1 MSRITA
7 PIPLEK
13 KSMTGARIE
22 LKSMEKR
29 ISQKRR
35 GATPLPIRDGLNPTH
50 ARVPDGPITAWD
62 FVHNLITTQ
71 RHRHPEDN
79 EAALQTRFDANEV
92 VRQDGSPLRPD
103 SILATNAVVYFYRI
117 PAPEQ
122 PVPYG
127 IPILHEDEHLLVVDK
142 PPFMATMPRA
152 RHITETATVRLR
164 RETGNNDLSP
174 AHRLDRLTSGL
185 LVFTKDRS
193 VRGAYQT
200 LFAERRVTKTY
211 EAIAPLA
218 DVSPGTIWR
227 SRMEKTPGELQGRI
241 VEGEVNA
248 ITEVA
253 AVEPV
258 DKNPYEMLHG
268 SLPALARYTLK
279 PHTGKTHQL
288 RLHML
293 QAGIPIIG
301 DPIYPVIFPAEAE
314 DMRIP
319 MHLTATRISFVDPL
333 TGRPRE
339 FSSQLPLESHHFLSP

>member
-1 MSRITA
+1 M
-7 PIPLEK
+7 
-13 KSMTGARIE
+13 GQ
-22 LKSMEKR
+22 R
-29 ISQKRR
+29 ISQKGR

-50 ARVPDGPITAWD
+50 ARVAEGPITAWD
-62 FVHNLITTQ
+62 FVHNLIVTQ

-79 EAALQTRFDANEV
+79 DEALEARFTANEV
-92 VRQDGSPLRPD
+92 VSQDGTPLSPD
-103 SILATNAVVYFYRI
+103 SILATNAMVYFYRM
-117 PAPEQ
+117 PAPET
-122 PVPYG
+122 PVPYD

-164 RETGNNDLSP
+164 RMTGNNELSP
-174 AHRLDRLTSGL
+174 AHRLDRLTSGI

-211 EAIAPLA
+211 EAIAPLT
-218 DVSPGTIWR
+218 DVSPGTVWR

-248 ITEVA
+248 ITEVGGM
-253 AVEPV
+253 EPV
-258 DKNPYEMLHG
+258 DKAPYEAIHG
-268 SLPALARYTLK
+268 SLPEIAKYTLK
-279 PHTGKTHQL
+279 PQTGKTHQL

-319 MHLTATRISFVDPL
+319 MHLTATHISFVDPL
-333 TGRPRE
+333 TARPRE
-339 FSSQLPLESHHFLSP
+339 FSSQLPLETHHLLSP

>member
-1 MSRITA
+1 M
-7 PIPLEK
+7 
-13 KSMTGARIE
+13 G
-22 LKSMEKR
+22 KR

-200 LFAERRVTKTY
+200 LFAERRVAKTY

-218 DVSPGTIWR
+218 DVSPGTILR

-339 FSSQLPLESHHFLSP
+339 FSSQLPLESHHFFSP

>member
-1 MSRITA
+1 M
-7 PIPLEK
+7 
-13 KSMTGARIE
+13 G
-22 LKSMEKR
+22 KR
-29 ISQKRR
+29 ISQKGR

-50 ARVPDGPITAWD
+50 ARVAEGPITAWD
-62 FVHNLITTQ
+62 FVHNLIETQ
-71 RHRHPEDN
+71 RHRHPDDN
-79 EAALQTRFDANEV
+79 DAALQARFTANEV
-92 VRQDGSPLRPD
+92 VSQDGTPLSPD
-103 SILATNAVVYFYRI
+103 SILAANAMVYFYRM
-117 PAPEQ
+117 PAPET
-122 PVPYG
+122 PVPYD

-164 RETGNNDLSP
+164 RMTGNNELSP
-174 AHRLDRLTSGL
+174 AHRLDRLTSGI

-218 DVSPGTIWR
+218 DVPPGTVWR

-248 ITEVA
+248 ITEVGG
-253 AVEPV
+253 VEPV
-258 DKNPYEMLHG
+258 DKAPYEAIHG
-268 SLPALARYTLK
+268 SLPEIAKYTLK
-279 PHTGKTHQL
+279 PQTGKTHQL

-293 QAGIPIIG
+293 KAGIPIIG

-319 MHLTATRISFVDPL
+319 MHLTATHISFVDPL
-333 TGRPRE
+333 TARPRE
-339 FSSQLPLESHHFLSP
+339 FSSQLPLETHHLLSP

>member
-1 MSRITA
+1 
-7 PIPLEK
+7 
-13 KSMTGARIE
+13 
-22 LKSMEKR
+22 MEKR

>member
-1 MSRITA
+1 M
-7 PIPLEK
+7 
-13 KSMTGARIE
+13 GQ
-22 LKSMEKR
+22 R

-62 FVHNLITTQ
+62 FVHNLIVTQ
-71 RHRHPEDN
+71 RHRHPDDN
-79 EAALQTRFDANEV
+79 DAALQARFTANEV
-92 VRQDGSPLRPD
+92 VSQDGTPLRPD

-164 RETGNNDLSP
+164 RMTGNNELSP
-174 AHRLDRLTSGL
+174 AHRLDRLTSGI

-218 DVSPGTIWR
+218 DVSPGTVWR

-253 AVEPV
+253 GVEPV
-258 DKNPYEMLHG
+258 DKAPYETIHG
-268 SLPALARYTLK
+268 ALPEIAKYTLK
-279 PHTGKTHQL
+279 PQTGKTHQL

-319 MHLTATRISFVDPL
+319 MHLTATHISFVDPL
-333 TGRPRE
+333 NGANRE
-339 FSSQLPLESHHFLSP
+339 FLSQFPLQTYHLTKQ

>member
-1 MSRITA
+1 
-7 PIPLEK
+7 
-13 KSMTGARIE
+13 MTGARIE
-22 LKSMEKR
+22 LKSMGKR
-29 ISQKRR
+29 ISQKGR

-50 ARVPDGPITAWD
+50 ARVAEGPITAWD
-62 FVHNLITTQ
+62 FVHNLIETQ
-71 RHRHPEDN
+71 RHRHPDDN
-79 EAALQTRFDANEV
+79 DAALQARFTANEV
-92 VRQDGSPLRPD
+92 VSQDGTPLSPD
-103 SILATNAVVYFYRI
+103 SILATNAMVYFYRI
-117 PAPEQ
+117 PAPET
-122 PVPYG
+122 PVPYD

-164 RETGNNDLSP
+164 RMTGNNELSP
-174 AHRLDRLTSGL
+174 AHRLDRLTSGI

-218 DVSPGTIWR
+218 DVPPGTVWR
-227 SRMEKTPGELQGRI
+227 SRLEKTPGELQGRI

-248 ITEVA
+248 ITEVSG
-253 AVEPV
+253 VEPV
-258 DKNPYEMLHG
+258 DKAPYEAIHG
-268 SLPALARYTLK
+268 SLPEIAKYTLK
-279 PHTGKTHQL
+279 PQTGKTHQL

-333 TGRPRE
+333 TARPRE
-339 FSSQLPLESHHFLSP
+339 FSSQLPLETHHLLSP

>member
-1 MSRITA
+1 M
-7 PIPLEK
+7 
-13 KSMTGARIE
+13 
-22 LKSMEKR
+22 
-29 ISQKRR
+29 
-35 GATPLPIRDGLNPTH
+35 
-50 ARVPDGPITAWD
+50 PDGPITAWD

>member
-1 MSRITA
+1 
-7 PIPLEK
+7 
-13 KSMTGARIE
+13 MTGARIE
-22 LKSMEKR
+22 LKSMGKR
-29 ISQKRR
+29 ISQKGR

-50 ARVPDGPITAWD
+50 ARVAEGPITAWD
-62 FVHNLITTQ
+62 FVHNLIETQ
-71 RHRHPEDN
+71 RHRHPDDN
-79 EAALQTRFDANEV
+79 DAALQARFTANEV
-92 VRQDGSPLRPD
+92 VSQDGTPLSPD
-103 SILATNAVVYFYRI
+103 SILATNAMVYFYRI
-117 PAPEQ
+117 PAPET
-122 PVPYG
+122 PVPYD

-164 RETGNNDLSP
+164 RMTGNNELSP
-174 AHRLDRLTSGL
+174 AHRLDRLTSGI

-218 DVSPGTIWR
+218 DVPPGTVWR
-227 SRMEKTPGELQGRI
+227 SHLEKTPGELQGRI

-248 ITEVA
+248 ITEVSG
-253 AVEPV
+253 VEPV
-258 DKNPYEMLHG
+258 DKAPYEAIHG
-268 SLPALARYTLK
+268 SLPEIAKYTLK
-279 PHTGKTHQL
+279 PQTGKTHQL

-333 TGRPRE
+333 TARPRE
-339 FSSQLPLESHHFLSP
+339 FSSQLPLETHHLLSP

>member
-1 MSRITA
+1 MGERIV
-7 PIPLEK
+7 
-13 KSMTGARIE
+13 
-22 LKSMEKR
+22 
-29 ISQKRR
+29 QKRR
-35 GATPLPIRDGLNPTH
+35 GATPLPIRDGLNPTQ
-50 ARVPDGPITAWD
+50 ARVTEGPVSAWD
-62 FVHNLITTQ
+62 FVQNLILTQ

-79 EAALQTRFDANEV
+79 EAALQTRFDAKEV
-92 VRQDGSPLRPD
+92 VRQDGTPLSPH
-103 SILATNAVVYFYRI
+103 SILATNTVLYFYRM
-117 PAPEQ
+117 PAPET
-122 PVPYG
+122 PVPYD
-127 IPILHEDEHLLVVDK
+127 IPIIFEDHHLLVADK

-164 RETGNNDLSP
+164 RKTGNNELSP
-174 AHRLDRLTSGL
+174 AHRLDRLTSGI

-218 DVSPGTIWR
+218 DVSPGTLWR

-241 VEGEVNA
+241 VDGPVNA

-253 AVEPV
+253 AIEPIN
-258 DKNPYEMLHG
+258 KAPYEAIHG
-268 SLPALARYTLK
+268 PLPDLAKYTLK

-301 DPIYPVIFPAEAE
+301 DPIYPVIYPAEAE
-314 DMRIP
+314 DMRVP
-319 MHLTATRISFVDPL
+319 MHLTASHISFIDPV
-333 TGRPRE
+333 TGDSRE
-339 FSSQLPLESHHFLSP
+339 FSSQLPLYTHNLIRH

>member
-1 MSRITA
+1 
-7 PIPLEK
+7 
-13 KSMTGARIE
+13 MTGARIE
-22 LKSMEKR
+22 LKSMGKR
-29 ISQKRR
+29 ISQKGR

-50 ARVPDGPITAWD
+50 ARVAEGPITAWD
-62 FVHNLITTQ
+62 FVHNLIVTQ
-71 RHRHPEDN
+71 RHRHPDDN
-79 EAALQTRFDANEV
+79 DSALQARFTANEV
-92 VRQDGSPLRPD
+92 VSQDGTPLSPD
-103 SILATNAVVYFYRI
+103 SALATNAMVYFYRM
-117 PAPEQ
+117 PAPET
-122 PVPYG
+122 PVPYD

-164 RETGNNDLSP
+164 RMTGNNELSP
-174 AHRLDRLTSGL
+174 AHRLDRLTSGI
-185 LVFTKDRS
+185 LVFTKDRT

-218 DVSPGTIWR
+218 DVSPGTVWR

-248 ITEVA
+248 ITEVGG
-253 AVEPV
+253 VEPV
-258 DKNPYEMLHG
+258 DKAPYEAIHG
-268 SLPALARYTLK
+268 SLPEIAKYTLK
-279 PHTGKTHQL
+279 PQTGKTHQL

-319 MHLTATRISFVDPL
+319 MHLTATHISFVDPL
-333 TGRPRE
+333 TARPRE
-339 FSSQLPLESHHFLSP
+339 FSSQLPLETHHLLSP

>member
-1 MSRITA
+1 M
-7 PIPLEK
+7 
-13 KSMTGARIE
+13 GQ
-22 LKSMEKR
+22 R
-29 ISQKRR
+29 ISQKGR

-50 ARVPDGPITAWD
+50 ARVVEGPITAWD
-62 FVHNLITTQ
+62 FVHDLIVTQ
-71 RHRHPEDN
+71 RHRHPDDN
-79 EAALQTRFDANEV
+79 DSALQARFTANEV
-92 VRQDGSPLRPD
+92 VSQDGTPLSPD
-103 SILATNAVVYFYRI
+103 STLATNAMVYFYRM
-117 PAPEQ
+117 PAPET
-122 PVPYG
+122 PVPYD

-164 RETGNNDLSP
+164 RMTGNNELSP
-174 AHRLDRLTSGL
+174 AHRLDRLTSGI
-185 LVFTKDRS
+185 LVFTKDRT

-218 DVSPGTIWR
+218 DVSPGTVWR

-248 ITEVA
+248 ITEVGG
-253 AVEPV
+253 VEPV
-258 DKNPYEMLHG
+258 DKAPYEAIHG
-268 SLPALARYTLK
+268 SLPEIAKYTLK
-279 PHTGKTHQL
+279 PQTGKTHQL

-301 DPIYPVIFPAEAE
+301 DPIYPAIFPAEAE

-319 MHLTATRISFVDPL
+319 MLLTATHISFVDPL
-333 TGRPRE
+333 TARPRE
-339 FSSQLPLESHHFLSP
+339 FSSQLPLETHHLLSP

>member
-1 MSRITA
+1 M
-7 PIPLEK
+7 
-13 KSMTGARIE
+13 GQ
-22 LKSMEKR
+22 R
-29 ISQKRR
+29 ISQKGR

-50 ARVPDGPITAWD
+50 ARVVEGPITAWD
-62 FVHNLITTQ
+62 FVHDLIVTQ
-71 RHRHPEDN
+71 RHRHPDDN
-79 EAALQTRFDANEV
+79 DSALQARFTANEV
-92 VRQDGSPLRPD
+92 VSQDGTPLSPD
-103 SILATNAVVYFYRI
+103 STLATNAMVYFYRM
-117 PAPEQ
+117 PAPET
-122 PVPYG
+122 PVPYD

-164 RETGNNDLSP
+164 RMTGNNELSP
-174 AHRLDRLTSGL
+174 AHRLDRLTSGI
-185 LVFTKDRS
+185 LVFTKDRT

-218 DVSPGTIWR
+218 DVSPGTVWR

-248 ITEVA
+248 ITEVGG
-253 AVEPV
+253 VEPV
-258 DKNPYEMLHG
+258 DKAPYEAIHG
-268 SLPALARYTLK
+268 SLPEIAKYTLK
-279 PHTGKTHQL
+279 PQTGKTHQL

-319 MHLTATRISFVDPL
+319 MHLTATHISFVDPF
-333 TGRPRE
+333 TARPRE
-339 FSSQLPLESHHFLSP
+339 FSSQLPLETHHLLSP

>member
-1 MSRITA
+1 M
-7 PIPLEK
+7 
-13 KSMTGARIE
+13 G
-22 LKSMEKR
+22 KR
-29 ISQKRR
+29 ISQKGR

-50 ARVPDGPITAWD
+50 ARVAEGPITAWD
-62 FVHNLITTQ
+62 FVHNLIVTQ
-71 RHRHPEDN
+71 RHRHPDDN
-79 EAALQTRFDANEV
+79 DSALQARFTANEV
-92 VRQDGSPLRPD
+92 VSQDGTPLSPD
-103 SILATNAVVYFYRI
+103 SALATNAVVYFYRM
-117 PAPEQ
+117 PAPET
-122 PVPYG
+122 PVPYD

-164 RETGNNDLSP
+164 RMTGNNELSP
-174 AHRLDRLTSGL
+174 AHRLDRLTSGI
-185 LVFTKDRS
+185 LVFTKDRT

-218 DVSPGTIWR
+218 DVSPGTVWR

-248 ITEVA
+248 ITEVGG
-253 AVEPV
+253 VEPV
-258 DKNPYEMLHG
+258 DKAPYEAIHG
-268 SLPALARYTLK
+268 SLPEIAKYTLK
-279 PHTGKTHQL
+279 PQTGKTHQL

-319 MHLTATRISFVDPL
+319 MHLTATHISFVDPL
-333 TGRPRE
+333 TARPRE
-339 FSSQLPLESHHFLSP
+339 FSSQLPLETHHLLSP

>member
-1 MSRITA
+1 
-7 PIPLEK
+7 
-13 KSMTGARIE
+13 MTGARIE
-22 LKSMEKR
+22 LKSMGKR
-29 ISQKRR
+29 ISQKGR

-50 ARVPDGPITAWD
+50 ARVAEGPITAWD
-62 FVHNLITTQ
+62 FVHNLIETQ
-71 RHRHPEDN
+71 RHRHPDDN
-79 EAALQTRFDANEV
+79 DAALQARFTANEV
-92 VRQDGSPLRPD
+92 VSQDGTPLSPD
-103 SILATNAVVYFYRI
+103 SILATNAMVYFYRI
-117 PAPEQ
+117 PAPET
-122 PVPYG
+122 PVPYD

-164 RETGNNDLSP
+164 RMTGNNELSP
-174 AHRLDRLTSGL
+174 AHRLDRLTSGI
-185 LVFTKDRS
+185 LVFTKDRT

-218 DVSPGTIWR
+218 DVSPGTVWR

-248 ITEVA
+248 ITEVGG
-253 AVEPV
+253 VEPV
-258 DKNPYEMLHG
+258 DKAPYEAIHG
-268 SLPALARYTLK
+268 SLPEIAKYTLK
-279 PHTGKTHQL
+279 PQTGKTHQL

-319 MHLTATRISFVDPL
+319 MHLTATHISFVDPL
-333 TGRPRE
+333 TARPRE
-339 FSSQLPLESHHFLSP
+339 FSSQLPLENHHLLSP

>member
-1 MSRITA
+1 
-7 PIPLEK
+7 
-13 KSMTGARIE
+13 MTGARIE
-22 LKSMEKR
+22 LKSMGKR
-29 ISQKRR
+29 ISQKGR

-50 ARVPDGPITAWD
+50 ARVAEGPITAWD
-62 FVHNLITTQ
+62 FVHNLIETQ
-71 RHRHPEDN
+71 RHRHPDDN
-79 EAALQTRFDANEV
+79 DAALQARFTANEV
-92 VRQDGSPLRPD
+92 VSQDGTPLSPD
-103 SILATNAVVYFYRI
+103 STLATNAMVYFYRM
-117 PAPEQ
+117 PAPET
-122 PVPYG
+122 PVPYD

-164 RETGNNDLSP
+164 RMTGNNELSP
-174 AHRLDRLTSGL
+174 AHRLDRLTSGI
-185 LVFTKDRS
+185 LVFTKDRT

-218 DVSPGTIWR
+218 DVSPGTVWR

-248 ITEVA
+248 ITEVGG
-253 AVEPV
+253 VEPV
-258 DKNPYEMLHG
+258 DKAPYEAIHG
-268 SLPALARYTLK
+268 SLPEIAKYTLK
-279 PHTGKTHQL
+279 PQTGKTHQL

-319 MHLTATRISFVDPL
+319 MHLTATHISFVDPL
-333 TGRPRE
+333 TARPRE
-339 FSSQLPLESHHFLSP
+339 FSSQLPLETHHLLSP

>member
-1 MSRITA
+1 MA
-7 PIPLEK
+7 
-13 KSMTGARIE
+13 GARSE
-22 LKSMEKR
+22 LKSMGKR
-29 ISQKRR
+29 IVHKRR

-50 ARVPDGPITAWD
+50 ARVPEGPITAWN
-62 FVHNLITTQ
+62 FVRELIISQ

-79 EAALQTRFDANEV
+79 DDALHTRFSAGEV
-92 VRQDGSPLRPD
+92 VRQDGTPLKPD
-103 SILATNAVVYFYRI
+103 SILATNTTVYFYRM
-117 PAPEQ
+117 PAPET
-122 PVPYG
+122 PVPYE
-127 IPILHEDEHLLVVDK
+127 IPILFEDEHLLVVDK

-164 RETGNNDLSP
+164 RTTGNNELSP
-174 AHRLDRLTSGL
+174 AHRLDRLTSGI

-218 DVSPGTIWR
+218 DVSPGTLWR
-227 SRMEKTPGELQGRI
+227 SCMEKTPGELQGRI
-241 VEGEVNA
+241 VDGEVNA

-253 AVEPV
+253 GVAPV
-258 DKNPYEMLHG
+258 DKAPYEALHG
-268 SLPALARYTLK
+268 PLPDLAKYTLK

-293 QAGIPIIG
+293 QSGIPIIG

-314 DMRIP
+314 DMRVP
-319 MHLTATRISFVDPL
+319 MHLTATHISFIDPFSGA
-333 TGRPRE
+333 TRE
-339 FSSQLPLESHHFLSP
+339 FTSQLPLEAHHLLRP

>member
-1 MSRITA
+1 M
-7 PIPLEK
+7 
-13 KSMTGARIE
+13 G
-22 LKSMEKR
+22 KR
-29 ISQKRR
+29 ISQKGR

-50 ARVPDGPITAWD
+50 ARVAEGPITAWD
-62 FVHNLITTQ
+62 FVHNLIETQ
-71 RHRHPEDN
+71 RHRHPDDN
-79 EAALQTRFDANEV
+79 DAALQARFTANEV
-92 VRQDGSPLRPD
+92 VSQDGTPLSPD
-103 SILATNAVVYFYRI
+103 SILAANAMVYFYRM
-117 PAPEQ
+117 PAPET
-122 PVPYG
+122 PVPYD

-164 RETGNNDLSP
+164 RMTGNNELSP
-174 AHRLDRLTSGL
+174 AHRLDRLTSGI

-218 DVSPGTIWR
+218 DVPPGTVWR

-248 ITEVA
+248 ITEVGG
-253 AVEPV
+253 VEPV
-258 DKNPYEMLHG
+258 DKAPYEAIHG
-268 SLPALARYTLK
+268 SLPEIAKYTLK
-279 PHTGKTHQL
+279 PQTGKTHQL

-333 TGRPRE
+333 TARPRE
-339 FSSQLPLESHHFLSP
+339 FSSQLPLETHHLLSP

>member
-1 MSRITA
+1 
-7 PIPLEK
+7 
-13 KSMTGARIE
+13 MTGARIE
-22 LKSMEKR
+22 LKSMGQR
-29 ISQKRR
+29 ISQKGR

-50 ARVPDGPITAWD
+50 ARVVEGPITAWD
-62 FVHNLITTQ
+62 FVHDLIVTQ
-71 RHRHPEDN
+71 RHRHPDDN
-79 EAALQTRFDANEV
+79 DSALQARFTANEV
-92 VRQDGSPLRPD
+92 VSQDGTPLSPD
-103 SILATNAVVYFYRI
+103 STLATNAMVYFYRM
-117 PAPEQ
+117 PAPET
-122 PVPYG
+122 PVPYD

-164 RETGNNDLSP
+164 RMTGNNELSP
-174 AHRLDRLTSGL
+174 AHRLDRLTSGI
-185 LVFTKDRS
+185 LVFTKDRT

-218 DVSPGTIWR
+218 DVSPGTVWR

-248 ITEVA
+248 ITEVGG
-253 AVEPV
+253 VEPV
-258 DKNPYEMLHG
+258 DKAPYEAIHG
-268 SLPALARYTLK
+268 SLPEIAKYTLK
-279 PHTGKTHQL
+279 PQTGKTHQL

-301 DPIYPVIFPAEAE
+301 DPIYSVIFPAEAE

-319 MHLTATRISFVDPL
+319 MHLTATHISFVDPL
-333 TGRPRE
+333 TARPRE
-339 FSSQLPLESHHFLSP
+339 FSSQLPLETHHLLSP

>member
-1 MSRITA
+1 
-7 PIPLEK
+7 
-13 KSMTGARIE
+13 MTGARIE
-22 LKSMEKR
+22 LKSMGQR
-29 ISQKRR
+29 ISQKGR

-50 ARVPDGPITAWD
+50 ARVVEGPITAWD
-62 FVHNLITTQ
+62 FVHDLIVTQ
-71 RHRHPEDN
+71 RHRHPDDN
-79 EAALQTRFDANEV
+79 DSALQARFTANEV
-92 VRQDGSPLRPD
+92 VSQDGTPLSPD
-103 SILATNAVVYFYRI
+103 STLATNAMVYFYRM
-117 PAPEQ
+117 PAPET
-122 PVPYG
+122 PVPYD
-127 IPILHEDEHLLVVDK
+127 IPILHENEHLLVVDK

-164 RETGNNDLSP
+164 RMTGNNELSP
-174 AHRLDRLTSGL
+174 AHRLDRLTSGI
-185 LVFTKDRS
+185 LVFTKDRT

-218 DVSPGTIWR
+218 DVSPGTVWR

-248 ITEVA
+248 ITEVGG
-253 AVEPV
+253 VEPV
-258 DKNPYEMLHG
+258 DKAPYEAIHG
-268 SLPALARYTLK
+268 SLPEIAKYTLK
-279 PHTGKTHQL
+279 PQTGKTHQL

-319 MHLTATRISFVDPL
+319 MHLTATHISFVDPL
-333 TGRPRE
+333 TARPRE
-339 FSSQLPLESHHFLSP
+339 FSSQLPLETHHLLSP

>member
-1 MSRITA
+1 MA
-7 PIPLEK
+7 
-13 KSMTGARIE
+13 GARIE
-22 LKSMEKR
+22 LKSMGKR
-29 ISQKRR
+29 IVHKRR
-35 GATPLPIRDGLNPTH
+35 GATPLPIRDGLNPTQ
-50 ARVPDGPITAWD
+50 ARVPEGPISAWD
-62 FVHNLITTQ
+62 FVRGLIISQ
-71 RHRHPEDN
+71 RHRHPDDN
-79 EAALQTRFDANEV
+79 DQALQARFDANEV
-92 VRQDGSPLRPD
+92 VTQNGTALNPD
-103 SILATNAVVYFYRI
+103 SILDTNAVVYFYRI
-117 PAPEQ
+117 PAPEV
-122 PVPYG
+122 PVPYD
-127 IPILHEDEHLLVVDK
+127 IPILFEDEHLLVVDK

-164 RETGNNDLSP
+164 RMTGNNELSP
-174 AHRLDRLTSGL
+174 AHRLDRLTSGI

-218 DVSPGTIWR
+218 DVSPGTLWR

-241 VEGEVNA
+241 VDGEVNA

-253 AVEPV
+253 GVAPV
-258 DKNPYEMLHG
+258 DKAPYEAIHD
-268 SLPALARYTLK
+268 SLPELAKYTLK

-293 QAGIPIIG
+293 QAAIPIIG

-319 MHLTATRISFVDPL
+319 MHLTATEIFFADPL
-333 TGRPRE
+333 NGTTRH
-339 FSSQLPLESHHFLSP
+339 FKSQLPLHTHKLLGQ

>member
-1 MSRITA
+1 
-7 PIPLEK
+7 
-13 KSMTGARIE
+13 MTGARIE
-22 LKSMEKR
+22 LKSMGKR
-29 ISQKRR
+29 ISQKGR

-50 ARVPDGPITAWD
+50 ARVAEGPITAWD
-62 FVHNLITTQ
+62 FVHNLIETQ
-71 RHRHPEDN
+71 RHRHPDDN
-79 EAALQTRFDANEV
+79 DAALQARFTANEV
-92 VRQDGSPLRPD
+92 VSQDGTPLSPD
-103 SILATNAVVYFYRI
+103 SILAANAMVYFYRM
-117 PAPEQ
+117 PAPET
-122 PVPYG
+122 PVPYD

-164 RETGNNDLSP
+164 RMTGNNELSP
-174 AHRLDRLTSGL
+174 AHRLDRLTSGI

-211 EAIAPLA
+211 EAIAPLT
-218 DVSPGTIWR
+218 DVSPGTVWR

-248 ITEVA
+248 ITEVGG
-253 AVEPV
+253 VEPV
-258 DKNPYEMLHG
+258 DKAPYEAIHG
-268 SLPALARYTLK
+268 SLPEIAKYTLK
-279 PHTGKTHQL
+279 PQTGKTHQL

-301 DPIYPVIFPAEAE
+301 DPIYPVIYPAEAE

-319 MHLTATRISFVDPL
+319 MHLTATHISFVDPL
-333 TGRPRE
+333 TARPRE
-339 FSSQLPLESHHFLSP
+339 FSSQLPLETHHLVSP

>member
-1 MSRITA
+1 MTA

-22 LKSMEKR
+22 LKSMGQR
-29 ISQKRR
+29 ISQKGR

-50 ARVPDGPITAWD
+50 ARVVEGPITAWD
-62 FVHNLITTQ
+62 FVHDLIVTQ
-71 RHRHPEDN
+71 RHRHPDDN
-79 EAALQTRFDANEV
+79 DAALQARFTANEV
-92 VRQDGSPLRPD
+92 VSQDGTPLSPD
-103 SILATNAVVYFYRI
+103 STLATNAMVYFYRM
-117 PAPEQ
+117 PAPET
-122 PVPYG
+122 PVPYD

-164 RETGNNDLSP
+164 RMTGNNELSP
-174 AHRLDRLTSGL
+174 AHRLDRLTSGI
-185 LVFTKDRS
+185 LVFTKDRT

-218 DVSPGTIWR
+218 DVSPGTVWR

-248 ITEVA
+248 ITEVGG
-253 AVEPV
+253 VEPV
-258 DKNPYEMLHG
+258 DKAPYEAIHG
-268 SLPALARYTLK
+268 SLPEIAKYTLK
-279 PHTGKTHQL
+279 PQTGKTHQL

-319 MHLTATRISFVDPL
+319 MHLTATHISFVDPF
-333 TGRPRE
+333 TARPRE
-339 FSSQLPLESHHFLSP
+339 FSSQLPLGTHHLLSP

>member
-1 MSRITA
+1 M
-7 PIPLEK
+7 
-13 KSMTGARIE
+13 GQ
-22 LKSMEKR
+22 R
-29 ISQKRR
+29 ISQKGR

-50 ARVPDGPITAWD
+50 ARVVEGPITAWD
-62 FVHNLITTQ
+62 FVHDLIVTQ
-71 RHRHPEDN
+71 RHRHPDDN
-79 EAALQTRFDANEV
+79 DSALQARFTANEV
-92 VRQDGSPLRPD
+92 VSQDGTPLSPD
-103 SILATNAVVYFYRI
+103 STLATNAMVYFYRM
-117 PAPEQ
+117 PAPET
-122 PVPYG
+122 PVPYD
-127 IPILHEDEHLLVVDK
+127 IPILHENEHLLVVDK

-164 RETGNNDLSP
+164 RMTGNNELSP
-174 AHRLDRLTSGL
+174 AHRLDRLTSGI
-185 LVFTKDRS
+185 LVFTKDRT

-218 DVSPGTIWR
+218 DVSPGTVWR

-248 ITEVA
+248 ITEVGG
-253 AVEPV
+253 VEPV
-258 DKNPYEMLHG
+258 DKAPYEAIHG
-268 SLPALARYTLK
+268 SLPEIAKYTLK
-279 PHTGKTHQL
+279 PQTGKTHQL

-319 MHLTATRISFVDPL
+319 MHLTATHISFVDPL
-333 TGRPRE
+333 TARPRE
-339 FSSQLPLESHHFLSP
+339 FSSQLPLETHHLLSP

>member
-1 MSRITA
+1 M
-7 PIPLEK
+7 
-13 KSMTGARIE
+13 G
-22 LKSMEKR
+22 KR
-29 ISQKRR
+29 IVQKRR
-35 GATPLPIRDGLNPTH
+35 GATPLPIRDGLNPTQ
-50 ARVPDGPITAWD
+50 ARVTEGPVPAWD
-62 FVHNLITTQ
+62 FVQNLILTQ

-79 EAALQTRFDANEV
+79 ETALQARFDAEEV
-92 VRQDGSPLRPD
+92 VRQDGTPLSPH
-103 SILATNAVVYFYRI
+103 SILATNTVLYFYRM
-117 PAPEQ
+117 PAPET
-122 PVPYG
+122 PVPYD
-127 IPILHEDEHLLVVDK
+127 IPILFEDHHLLVADK

-164 RETGNNDLSP
+164 QKTGNNELSP
-174 AHRLDRLTSGL
+174 AHRLDRLTSGI

-218 DVSPGTIWR
+218 DVSPGTLWQ

-253 AVEPV
+253 AVEPI
-258 DKNPYEMLHG
+258 DKAPYESIHG
-268 SLPALARYTLK
+268 PLPNLAKYTLK

-288 RLHML
+288 RLHMH

-301 DPIYPVIFPAEAE
+301 DPIYPVIYPAEAE

-319 MHLTATRISFVDPL
+319 MHLTATHISFIDPV
-333 TGRPRE
+333 TGDTRE
-339 FSSQLPLESHHFLSP
+339 FISQLPLFTHRLIDH

>member
-1 MSRITA
+1 MTA

-22 LKSMEKR
+22 LKSMGKR
-29 ISQKRR
+29 ISQKGR

-50 ARVPDGPITAWD
+50 ARVAEGPITAWD
-62 FVHNLITTQ
+62 FVHNLIETQ
-71 RHRHPEDN
+71 RHRHPDDN
-79 EAALQTRFDANEV
+79 DAALQARFTANEV
-92 VRQDGSPLRPD
+92 VSQDGTALSPD
-103 SILATNAVVYFYRI
+103 SILVTNAMVYFYRM
-117 PAPEQ
+117 PAPET
-122 PVPYG
+122 PVPYD

-164 RETGNNDLSP
+164 RMTGNNELSP
-174 AHRLDRLTSGL
+174 AHRLDRLTSGI

-218 DVSPGTIWR
+218 DVSPGTVWR

-248 ITEVA
+248 ITEIGG
-253 AVEPV
+253 VEPV
-258 DKNPYEMLHG
+258 DKAPYEAIHG
-268 SLPALARYTLK
+268 SLPEIAKYTLK
-279 PHTGKTHQL
+279 PQTGKTHQL

-333 TGRPRE
+333 TARPRE
-339 FSSQLPLESHHFLSP
+339 FSSQLPLETHHLLSP

>member
-1 MSRITA
+1 MTA

-22 LKSMEKR
+22 LKSMGKR
-29 ISQKRR
+29 ISQKGR

-50 ARVPDGPITAWD
+50 ARVAKGPVTAWD
-62 FVHNLITTQ
+62 FVHNLIVTQ

-79 EAALQTRFDANEV
+79 DAALQARFTANEV
-92 VRQDGSPLRPD
+92 VSQDGTALSPD
-103 SILATNAVVYFYRI
+103 SILATNAMVYFYRM
-117 PAPEQ
+117 PAPET
-122 PVPYG
+122 PVPYD

-164 RETGNNDLSP
+164 RMTGNNELSP
-174 AHRLDRLTSGL
+174 AHRLDRLTSGI
-185 LVFTKDRS
+185 LVFTKDRT

-218 DVSPGTIWR
+218 DVSPGTVWR

-248 ITEVA
+248 ITEVGG
-253 AVEPV
+253 VEPV
-258 DKNPYEMLHG
+258 DKAPYEAIHG
-268 SLPALARYTLK
+268 SLPEIAKYTLK
-279 PHTGKTHQL
+279 PQTGKTHQL

-319 MHLTATRISFVDPL
+319 MHLTATHISFVDPL
-333 TGRPRE
+333 TARPRE
-339 FSSQLPLESHHFLSP
+339 FSSQLPLETHHLLSP

>member
-1 MSRITA
+1 M
-7 PIPLEK
+7 
-13 KSMTGARIE
+13 GQ
-22 LKSMEKR
+22 R
-29 ISQKRR
+29 ISQKGR

-50 ARVPDGPITAWD
+50 ARVVEGPITAWD
-62 FVHNLITTQ
+62 FVHDLIVTQ
-71 RHRHPEDN
+71 RHRHPDDN
-79 EAALQTRFDANEV
+79 DSALQARFTANEV
-92 VRQDGSPLRPD
+92 VSQDGTPLSPD
-103 SILATNAVVYFYRI
+103 STLATNAMVYFYRM
-117 PAPEQ
+117 PAPET
-122 PVPYG
+122 PVPYD

-164 RETGNNDLSP
+164 RMTGNNELSP
-174 AHRLDRLTSGL
+174 AHRLDRLTSGI
-185 LVFTKDRS
+185 LVFTKDRT

-218 DVSPGTIWR
+218 DVSPGTVWR

-248 ITEVA
+248 ITEVGG
-253 AVEPV
+253 VEPV
-258 DKNPYEMLHG
+258 DKAPYEAIHG
-268 SLPALARYTLK
+268 SLPEIAKYTLK
-279 PHTGKTHQL
+279 PQTGKTHQL

-319 MHLTATRISFVDPL
+319 MHLTATHISFVDPL
-333 TGRPRE
+333 TARPRE
-339 FSSQLPLESHHFLSP
+339 FSSQLPLGTHHLLSP

>member
-1 MSRITA
+1 MTA

-22 LKSMEKR
+22 LKSMRQR

-50 ARVPDGPITAWD
+50 ARVSEGPVTAWD
-62 FVHNLITTQ
+62 FVHNLIATQ
-71 RHRHPEDN
+71 RHRHPKDN
-79 EAALQTRFDANEV
+79 EAALQERFDANEV
-92 VRQDGSPLRPD
+92 VRQDGSPLRPG
-103 SILATNAVVYFYRI
+103 SILATNTIVYFYRM
-117 PAPEQ
+117 PAPET
-122 PVPYG
+122 PVPYD
-127 IPILHEDEHLLVVDK
+127 IPILFEDDHLLVVDK

-164 RETGNNDLSP
+164 RITGNNELSP
-174 AHRLDRLTSGL
+174 AHRLDRLTSGI

-218 DVSPGTIWR
+218 DVSPGTVWR

-253 AVEPV
+253 DVEPV
-258 DKNPYEMLHG
+258 DKAHYEAIHG
-268 SLPALARYTLK
+268 ALPELAKYTLK
-279 PHTGKTHQL
+279 PQTGKTHQL

-293 QAGIPIIG
+293 QAGVPIIG
-301 DPIYPVIFPAEAE
+301 DPIYPVIYPAEAE

-319 MHLTATRISFVDPL
+319 MHLTATHISFSDPL
-333 TGRPRE
+333 SGAIRE
-339 FSSQLPLESHHFLSP
+339 FSSQLPLQPYHLLNP

>member
-1 MSRITA
+1 
-7 PIPLEK
+7 
-13 KSMTGARIE
+13 MTGARIE
-22 LKSMEKR
+22 LKSMGQR
-29 ISQKRR
+29 ISQKGR

-50 ARVPDGPITAWD
+50 ARVVEGPITAWD
-62 FVHNLITTQ
+62 FVHDLIVTQ
-71 RHRHPEDN
+71 RHRHPDDN
-79 EAALQTRFDANEV
+79 DSALQARFTANEV
-92 VRQDGSPLRPD
+92 VSQDGTPLSPD
-103 SILATNAVVYFYRI
+103 STLATNAMVYFYRM
-117 PAPEQ
+117 PAPET
-122 PVPYG
+122 PVPYD

-164 RETGNNDLSP
+164 RMTGNNELSP
-174 AHRLDRLTSGL
+174 AHRLDRLTSGI
-185 LVFTKDRS
+185 LVFTKDRT

-218 DVSPGTIWR
+218 DVSPGTVWR

-253 AVEPV
+253 GVEPIN
-258 DKNPYEMLHG
+258 KAPYEAIHG
-268 SLPALARYTLK
+268 ALPELAKYTLK
-279 PHTGKTHQL
+279 PQTGKTHQL

-314 DMRIP
+314 DMGIP
-319 MHLTATRISFVDPL
+319 MHLTATQISFTDPV
-333 TGRPRE
+333 TGVTRE
-339 FSSQLPLESHHFLSP
+339 FSSQLPLETHHLLSP

>member
-1 MSRITA
+1 M
-7 PIPLEK
+7 
-13 KSMTGARIE
+13 GQ
-22 LKSMEKR
+22 R
-29 ISQKRR
+29 ISQKGR

-50 ARVPDGPITAWD
+50 ARVAEGPITAWD
-62 FVHNLITTQ
+62 FVHNLIVTQ
-71 RHRHPEDN
+71 RHRHPDDN
-79 EAALQTRFDANEV
+79 DSALQARFTANEV
-92 VRQDGSPLRPD
+92 VSQDGTPLSPD
-103 SILATNAVVYFYRI
+103 STLATNAMVYFYRM
-117 PAPEQ
+117 PAPET
-122 PVPYG
+122 PVPYD

-164 RETGNNDLSP
+164 RMTGNNELSP
-174 AHRLDRLTSGL
+174 AHRLDRLTSGI
-185 LVFTKDRS
+185 LVFTKDRT

-218 DVSPGTIWR
+218 DVSPGTVWR

-248 ITEVA
+248 ITEVGG
-253 AVEPV
+253 VEPV
-258 DKNPYEMLHG
+258 DKAPHEAIHG
-268 SLPALARYTLK
+268 SLPEIAKYTLK
-279 PHTGKTHQL
+279 PQTGKTHQL

-319 MHLTATRISFVDPL
+319 MHLTATHISFVDPL
-333 TGRPRE
+333 TARPRE
-339 FSSQLPLESHHFLSP
+339 FSSQLPLETHHLLSP

>member
-1 MSRITA
+1 M
-7 PIPLEK
+7 
-13 KSMTGARIE
+13 GQ
-22 LKSMEKR
+22 R
-29 ISQKRR
+29 ISQKGR

-50 ARVPDGPITAWD
+50 ARVPEGPITAWD

-71 RHRHPEDN
+71 RHRHPDDN
-79 EAALQTRFDANEV
+79 EAALQARFDANEV
-92 VRQDGSPLRPD
+92 VRQDGTPLSPD

-117 PAPEQ
+117 PAPET
-122 PVPYG
+122 PVPYD

-164 RETGNNDLSP
+164 RMTGNNELSP
-174 AHRLDRLTSGL
+174 AHRLDRLTSGI

-218 DVSPGTIWR
+218 DVSPGTVWR

-253 AVEPV
+253 AVKPV
-258 DKNPYEMLHG
+258 DKTPYEVLHG
-268 SLPALARYTLK
+268 SLPELARYTLK

-301 DPIYPVIFPAEAE
+301 DPIYPVIFPVEAE

-319 MHLTATRISFVDPL
+319 MHLTATQISFVDPL
-333 TGRPRE
+333 TARPRE
-339 FSSQLPLESHHFLSP
+339 FSSQLPLKAHHLLSP

>member
-1 MSRITA
+1 
-7 PIPLEK
+7 
-13 KSMTGARIE
+13 MTGARIE
-22 LKSMEKR
+22 LKSMGQR
-29 ISQKRR
+29 ISQKGR

-50 ARVPDGPITAWD
+50 ARVVEGPITAWD
-62 FVHNLITTQ
+62 FVHDLIVTQ
-71 RHRHPEDN
+71 RHRHPDDN
-79 EAALQTRFDANEV
+79 DSALQARFTANEV
-92 VRQDGSPLRPD
+92 VSQDGTPLSPD
-103 SILATNAVVYFYRI
+103 STLATNAMVYFYRM
-117 PAPEQ
+117 PAPET
-122 PVPYG
+122 PVPYD

-164 RETGNNDLSP
+164 RMTGNNELSP
-174 AHRLDRLTSGL
+174 AHRLDRLTSGI
-185 LVFTKDRS
+185 LVFTKDRT

-218 DVSPGTIWR
+218 DVSPGTVWR

-248 ITEVA
+248 ITEVGG
-253 AVEPV
+253 VEPV
-258 DKNPYEMLHG
+258 DKAPYEAIHG
-268 SLPALARYTLK
+268 SLPEIAKYTLK
-279 PHTGKTHQL
+279 PQTGKTHQL

-301 DPIYPVIFPAEAE
+301 DPIYPVIFPAEDE
-314 DMRIP
+314 DMQIP

-333 TGRPRE
+333 TAKPRE
-339 FSSQLPLESHHFLSP
+339 FSSQLPLETHHLLSP